1 MKDTAIISSSFACGG
16 YTSGS
21 SGIWTRNA
29 PSDPPTKDYISLSER
44 LGTPLSDFVRP
55 YQAGGDKV
63 SIVGAVHGGSGI
75 IRDNDLKKTDGLV
88 TAEKGLVLTVI
99 AADCVPIYLL
109 DERAG
114 VIGLL
119 HCGWRSAA
127 ESLISN
133 GISSMRALGASPSYI
148 HAVIGPHICS
158 ECYEVGE
165 EVYQKYSDVFTEAE
179 LSQFFS
185 VRSGRL
191 HLQLS
196 AAIRTRLMAESVPE
210 GNISEVGECTYHD
223 RSYYSYRRGDR
234 GRQNLAFLMLRR

>member
-1 MKDTAIISSSFACGG
+1 
-16 YTSGS
+16 
-21 SGIWTRNA
+21 
-29 PSDPPTKDYISLSER
+29 
-44 LGTPLSDFVRP
+44 
-55 YQAGGDKV
+55 
-63 SIVGAVHGGSGI
+63 
-75 IRDNDLKKTDGLV
+75 
-88 TAEKGLVLTVI
+88 
-99 AADCVPIYLL
+99 
-109 DERAG
+109 
-114 VIGLL
+114 
-119 HCGWRSAA
+119 
-127 ESLISN
+127 
-133 GISSMRALGASPSYI
+133 MRALGASPSYI

-210 GNISEVGECTYHD
+210 GNISEVGECTCHD